1 MIVMFAFFLML
12 CAFMNF
18 KEFLT
23 ILKATIF
30 TLIAYELIQIILFRC
45 GFFN

>member
-1 MIVMFAFFLML
+1 MIVMFAFILTL

-18 KEFLT
+18 KEFFA

-30 TLIAYELIQIILFRC
+30 TLFVYELIQIILFRC